1 MASPEKTENKCE
13 IMISYSWNCKK
24 SLVDRLYQFL
34 TSKGYSVWKDD
45 EGGMKGNLV
54 DDMAHAVRYH
64 IMLCNMYYKYY
75 HRSKVLI

>member
-1 MASPEKTENKCE
+1 MSSSENTDNEFK

-24 SLVDRLYQFL
+24 PLVDRLYQFL

-54 DDMAHAVRYH
+54 DDMADAVPFY
-64 IMLCNMYYKYY
+64 IMSSTINTIL
-75 HRSKVLI
+75 RSKVLI

>member
-1 MASPEKTENKCE
+1 MASAK

-24 SLVDRLYQFL
+24 PLVDRLYQFL

-54 DDMAHAVRYH
+54 DDMANAVRYQK
-64 IMLCNMYYKYY
+64 MLCNMYY
-75 HRSKVLI
+75 

>member
-1 MASPEKTENKCE
+1 MASPEHTQKCK

-24 SLVDRLYQFL
+24 PLVDRMYPFL

-54 DDMAHAVRYH
+54 DDMADAVPFY
-64 IMLCNMYYKYY
+64 IMSSTINTIL
-75 HRSKVLI
+75 RSKVLI

>member
-1 MASPEKTENKCE
+1 MMASPKQIENKCN

-24 SLVDRLYQFL
+24 ALVDRLYQFL

-54 DDMAHAVRYH
+54 EDMAHAVRYVVHH
-64 IMLCNMYYKYY
+64 IDY
-75 HRSKVLI
+75 